1 MTSISDNRRVLV
13 YSQMDD
19 NRRLRV
25 INTFLLLEWRWDMT
39 SQRLIVTSPGG
50 DQVVIAHIETL
61 DDAKRFA
68 GLRLDGV
75 VSLDGAEGSEE
86 IYQYLRALV
95 RPGASG
101 VSVSIR

>member
-25 INTFLLLEWRWDMT
+25 INVFLMLEWRWDMT
-39 SQRLIVTSPGG
+39 SRIATSPDG
-50 DQVVIAHIETL
+50 DQVVIAHIKTL